1 VFCVSESLGL
11 PLDKRRCVILN
22 TDYWRLTKCRQ
33 SAQIRRGKHGDS
45 PYFISMSGHHHHQR
59 VSARVWPRH
68 YRLAPCCPS
77 AAAISGRTASFVLH
91 AHCSCPAQHWCG
103 SPPDAEQC
111 FLPVEIIEEGPAQR
125 PYVTELSI
133 LEIDLVGGHL
143 FVQTAT
149 SSDW

>member
-1 VFCVSESLGL
+1 LSHIIANIAVSIQMIW
-11 PLDKRRCVILN
+11 DVM
-22 TDYWRLTKCRQ
+22 
-33 SAQIRRGKHGDS
+33 A
-45 PYFISMSGHHHHQR
+45 
-59 VSARVWPRH
+59 
-68 YRLAPCCPS
+68 
-77 AAAISGRTASFVLH
+77 
-91 AHCSCPAQHWCG
+91 